1 MAEHPHPAPDRAPDS
16 VEPSRPALQIA
27 NALVLTLLFAFP
39 ALMCIHTSGA
49 NDPDVWWHLA
59 TGQWI
64 LQHHAVPRADPFSV
78 LAGKPWQAYSWLFEV
93 ILARLFQ
100 RLGLVGIVAY
110 TSTMVFAITV
120 ALYAMIKRLQADISV
135 TILLTLAAAY
145 SLGHLYTPRPWL
157 FTILFFIL
165 ELTILNQARRTGH
178 IRSLLWLPVIF
189 VLWANIHIEFI
200 EGLLVLG
207 LTFAESIAARW
218 WSAAETRIRPA
229 VIGGIL
235 LASLAA
241 TLANP
246 YSWRVY
252 TVVIDYSSRMAT
264 SSSAINSISEMQA
277 MPFRDVG
284 DFLILLFA
292 MASAAVLATKRR
304 FVLFETALL
313 LFAIVMSFRSQRDL
327 WVTAI
332 VSAMIL
338 ASGIV
343 IHRKRAIRQ
352 SSKFAVLLTVAAAAL
367 LLPIGFRVKH
377 VDDPHLQAS
386 VNQSYPAAAVQFI
399 RAHGYAGP
407 VFDDYN
413 WGGYLIWSLHLP
425 VTMDGRASFY
435 GDQRI
440 DRSVATWNAVPDW
453 AADSQ
458 LTAPGAG
465 SQPGVVLGPV
475 KAALTQLLRTDPHFQ
490 LVYED
495 KLAAVFIPRK

>member
-16 VEPSRPALQIA
+16 GVSSRPALQVA
-27 NALVLTLLFAFP
+27 NALVVTLLFALP
-39 ALMCIHTSGA
+39 ALMCIHAHGA
-49 NDPDVWWHLA
+49 EDPDVWWHLA

-64 LQHHAVPRADPFSV
+64 LQHHAIPHADPFSV
-78 LAGKPWQAYSWLFEV
+78 LSGKPWQAYSWLFEV

-100 RLGLVGIVAY
+100 HLGLVGIVAY

-120 ALYAMIKRLQADISV
+120 AIYTMVKRLQADTSV
-135 TILLTLAAAY
+135 TILLTLATTY

-165 ELTILNQARRTGH
+165 ELTILTRARHTGRPH
-178 IRSLLWLPVIF
+178 NLLWLPVIF
-189 VLWANIHIEFI
+189 ALWANIHIEYI
-200 EGLLVLG
+200 YGLLVLG
-207 LTFAESIAARW
+207 LALAESVAAHW
-218 WSAAETRIRPA
+218 WSAAESRIRPA
-229 VIGGIL
+229 PIGGIL
-235 LASLAA
+235 LASIAA
-241 TLANP
+241 TLVNP
-246 YSWRVY
+246 YGWRVY
-252 TVVIDYSSRMAT
+252 SVVFDYSSRLAT
-264 SSSAINSISEMQA
+264 QGSALNSISELQA
-277 MPFRDVG
+277 MPFRDAG
-284 DFLILLFA
+284 DFLILLLA

-313 LFAIVMSFRSQRDL
+313 LFAVVMSFRSQRDL

-343 IHRKRAIRQ
+343 TRRKPAIH
-352 SSKFAVLLTVAAAAL
+352 SSKFAVPLAVAAAAL

-377 VDDPHLQAS
+377 VDNPHLQAS
-386 VNQSYPAAAVQFI
+386 VDKDFPAAAAHAI
-399 RAHGYAGP
+399 RTHGYAGP
-407 VFDDYN
+407 LFDDYN

-440 DRSVATWNAVPDW
+440 ARSLATWNAAPDW
-453 AADSQ
+453 ASDSQ
-458 LTAPGAG
+458 LTAPGA
-465 SQPGVVLGPV
+465 VIGPV
-475 KAALTQLLRTDPHFQ
+475 KAPLTQLLRTDPRFQ
-490 LVYED
+490 LIYED